1 MSTTAI
7 KPATA
12 VVTVERLLESGKD
25 QLQKVLPAVVQSDRF
40 IRVALTDIRKS
51 RQLQACNP
59 VSVCAAVMQAAQL
72 GLEFGSTLGHAYLIP
87 YKDEATLQVGYRG
100 LMHLAR
106 RSGAVKSF
114 ESRLVYDGDVFE
126 VNYGTNPS
134 LLHAPQFKTETL
146 THIYAVATL
155 MDGTKLFEVMTKAA
169 IEEHRQKYASRNA
182 DTWNKAFDEMSRKTV
197 IKRLIKYLPITSEVA
212 DALEI
217 ESRFEPEEQH
227 DPEKIVNAEK
237 KQMTLSI
244 GESNQAKQALQALFA
259 ECAEASID
267 TSDIY
272 IGDQPSDQQVLA
284 ASQILKERL
293 QEWLKKSTTESKA

>member
-7 KPATA
+7 KPATS
-12 VVTVERLLESGKD
+12 VVTVERLLESGKE

-40 IRVALTDIRKS
+40 IRVALTEIRKS

-106 RSGAVKSF
+106 RSGAVKAF
-114 ESRLVYDGDVFE
+114 ESRVVNEGDEFHYEYGLEPTIRHIPKGGAAMSHVY
-126 VNYGTNPS
+126 
-134 LLHAPQFKTETL
+134 AIATL
-146 THIYAVATL
+146 T
-155 MDGTKLFEVMTKAA
+155 DGSKIFEVMTRAA
-169 IEEHRQKYASRNA
+169 IDDHRQKYASRNA

-197 IKRLIKYLPITSEVA
+197 VKRLIKYLPITPEVA

-227 DPEKIVNAEK
+227 DPSKIIDAEK

-244 GESNQAKQALQALFA
+244 GESNQAKNALQTLFA

-267 TSDIY
+267 TSDIL
-272 IGDQPSDQQVLA
+272 IGDQPTDQQVLA

-293 QEWLKKSTTESKA
+293 QEWLKKSTTESKV